1 MRLLATVG
9 GALLVLALLA
19 ALSWLSLSERAS
31 GVRSRCRQAGVTTRV
46 VDVPAGRKVVGVAW
60 RGDTLW
66 VLTRPAAP
74 GEAPD
79 EGWSLREEP
88 SWGWRNEV
96 VLHSLGGD

>member
-1 MRLLATVG
+1 MRTLAAVG
-9 GALLVLALLA
+9 GLLVVLTLLA

-31 GVRSRCRQAGVTTRV
+31 GVRSRCRQAGVTTRL
-46 VDVPAGRKVVGVAW
+46 VDVPAGRKVAGVAW

-74 GEAPD
+74 GELPD
-79 EGWSLREEP
+79 ESWSLREEP

-96 VLHSLGGD
+96 LLRTQGGQ